1 MLGLLSSLLLQKPEG
16 AMAQKYLVTLMDD
29 ERAQWLAL
37 TKRGKVAAC
46 RLTRAHLWLQ
56 AETGLSDES
65 MAQAL
70 PIGPATVERIRQR
83 FVEEGLEAALTERP
97 RPGGPRTWDGKQ
109 EAFLIARACSTP
121 PAGRRCWTR
130 PLRAHRRVALR
141 IVDAIS
147 DETGRRTLKQ
157 TRCSQG

>member
-1 MLGLLSSLLLQKPEG
+1 
-16 AMAQKYLVTLMDD
+16 MAQKSLVTLMDD
-29 ERAQWLAL
+29 ARAQWLAL
-37 TKRGKVAAC
+37 TKRGKGAAR
-46 RLTRAHLWLQ
+46 RLTRAQLWLQ
-56 AETGLSDES
+56 AETGRSDES

-70 PIGPATVERIRQR
+70 PIGPATVARIRQR

-97 RPGGPRTWDGKQ
+97 RPGGPRQWDGKP
-109 EAFLIARACSTP
+109 EAFLIALACSTP

-157 TRCSQG
+157 TRGSQG